1 MENVWSNK
9 KLRSRGQRSKEG
21 RERVYFW
28 NGGKKYIEE
37 RGELISLVDPFSL
50 FLFLFSTE
58 VSLLLLMARMWKGA
72 NARDRKTNANTSPFE
87 VGRNKRTRRVLCKK
101 DVDITAF
108 TTPLTR
114 PVEKNFDRKTC

>member
-1 MENVWSNK
+1 MFG
-9 KLRSRGQRSKEG
+9 LIRSFDQRSKEG

-28 NGGKKYIEE
+28 NGGKKYIEK
-37 RGELISLVDPFSL
+37 GELISLVDPFSL